1 MNSNPAANAYIPK
14 SPIIAD
20 SFGISNPKRLY
31 GRAGNLR
38 KFRPI
43 IPENR
48 ISSTNRPL
56 PRQSPQPLTAGQLV
70 L

>member
-1 MNSNPAANAYIPK
+1 MNSTPAARPYIPK
-14 SPIIAD
+14 APNIAD

-31 GRAGNLR
+31 GGAGGAG

-48 ISSTNRPL
+48 ISSRNRAL

>member
-1 MNSNPAANAYIPK
+1 MHSNPAAKPYILK
-14 SPIIAD
+14 SPNIAD

-31 GRAGNLR
+31 GGAGNPR
-38 KFRPI
+38 KSRPI

-48 ISSTNRPL
+48 ISSRNRPL